1 MNEAGTEVRG
11 EPSPGRPR
19 SVEPRSA
26 HIAVFLYGLTSG
38 GAPRRTL
45 ALASEFAARGHRVDL
60 VVARADGPLRSRVP
74 ANLRLVE
81 LSGVAARLP
90 VLSDWRPFRVRAAV
104 FALAE
109 YLRRE
114 RPEVLLSGANS
125 GHLTA
130 VWANTRTAV
139 PARLVLR
146 VCTHLSGTAANGKRP
161 SRPWVA
167 PVARRFYPR
176 ADAWIAGSQDVADD
190 FARVTGVPVERIA
203 TIHNPVVSPDI
214 ERRAREPLAHPW
226 FQPGE
231 PPVVLGVGRLVKQK
245 DFPTLIAAF
254 ARVRAE
260 RPLRLVILGEAQSE
274 RRRERLLELAAEL
287 GVGADVALPGLVENP
302 YAYMSRAGVFVLS
315 SAWEG
320 LSGVLIEALACGCP
334 AVSTDCPGGSA
345 ETLAGGR
352 YGPLVPV
359 SDPEALAAAIRT
371 VLDTPPDPE
380 WLRARA
386 RDFDVE
392 SSVDRYLQVL
402 LGDRA

>member
-1 MNEAGTEVRG
+1 MSGPAPSAALAGGPTAAAA
-11 EPSPGRPR
+11 PR
-19 SVEPRSA
+19 AR
-26 HIAVFLYGLTSG
+26 IAVFLYGLTSG
-38 GAPRRTL
+38 GAPRRAL
-45 ALASEFAARGHRVDL
+45 ALAEEFAARGHRVD
-60 VVARADGPLRSRVP
+60 VVVVRADGPLRSRVP
-74 ANLRLVE
+74 ASVRLVALE
-81 LSGVAARLP
+81 SMSAELP
-90 VLSDWRPFRVRAAV
+90 VLADWRPFRVLAAV

-130 VWANTRTAV
+130 VWANLRAGEPT
-139 PARLVLR
+139 RLVLR
-146 VCTHLSGTAANGKRP
+146 LCTHLSGTAANGKRP
-161 SRPWVA
+161 SRPWLK
-167 PVARRFYPR
+167 PLARRFYPR
-176 ADAWIAGSQDVADD
+176 AAGWVAGSHDVARD
-190 FARVTGVPVERIA
+190 FAEVTGVPLERIA

-245 DFPTLIAAF
+245 DFPTLIEAF

-274 RRRERLLELAAEL
+274 ARRRRLEEQAARL
-287 GVGADVALPGLVENP
+287 GVRADVAFPGLVENP
-302 YAYMSRAGVFVLS
+302 YAYMARAGVFVLS

-320 LSGVLIEALACGCP
+320 LSGVLVEAMACGCP
-334 AVSTDCPGGSA
+334 VVSTDCPGGSA

-359 SDPEALAAAIRT
+359 SDPGALAAAIRT
-371 VLDTPPDPE
+371 VLDAPRDPE
-380 WLRARA
+380 RLKRRAA
-386 RDFDVE
+386 EFDVG
-392 SSVDRYLQVL
+392 SSVDRYLDLL
-402 LGDRA
+402 LGAAR